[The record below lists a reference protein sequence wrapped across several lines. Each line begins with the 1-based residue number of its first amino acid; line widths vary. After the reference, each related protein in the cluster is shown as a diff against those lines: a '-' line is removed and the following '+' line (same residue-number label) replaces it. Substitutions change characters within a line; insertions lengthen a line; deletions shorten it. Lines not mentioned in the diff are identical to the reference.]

1 MQQIR
6 DRTREMTAGFTS
18 GQKTMMALAFVS
30 VVGGLWV
37 MSHWAPQAELAPL
50 YTNLATSD
58 AAAVSEQLDSAGVKY
73 ELTDG
78 GRSILVAR
86 DSVYKV
92 RLQMSSQGLPEGGSP
107 GYSLLDK
114 QGITSTQF
122 QQRVAFQRA
131 LEGELGRTITDLDAV
146 DAASIHLVIP
156 KDNLFVGDAI
166 KSSASVLVKTRATLG
181 AEQVQAIVNL
191 VAGSVEGLLADDVT
205 VTDQSGLVLAAPGQ
219 SPMERSAA
227 GGGTSKTHEF
237 ESRLASDIEE
247 MLTAAVGPDKA
258 VVTVAADMDW
268 DSTSNVTEVYTPSVV
283 PAGSP
288 QLGSSESTV
297 TETYSTDSPTGTS
310 GVLGGTTSPPSSLP
324 SATSNYS
331 KTDAKHEY
339 VYDSSRTSTDKVGG
353 VVKRLNVAVLLD
365 EATVTAAQAT
375 TIESLVTAASGLD
388 TTRGDTLAI
397 SRLTFDT
404 TIKDAIAA
412 QAAALPVAPSS
423 AGGLIQMGVVGGLVL
438 LITIVAAIQLWRG
451 RRRIETEELDLSEL
465 TRRLAAP
472 VPASVNALSSIAPVA
487 ASGKSNGDAAPGE
500 ARPIEDLQVLVDQQ
514 PDEVARLLRAWLADR
529 RVAAQ

>member
-1 MQQIR
+1 
-6 DRTREMTAGFTS
+6 
-18 GQKTMMALAFVS
+18 MALTFVG

-37 MSHWAPQAELAPL
+37 LSHWAPRAELAPL

-58 AAAVSEQLDSAGVKY
+58 AAAVSEQLDSAGINY
-73 ELTDG
+73 ELADG

-92 RLQMSSQGLPEGGSP
+92 RLQMSAQGLPEGGSP

-131 LEGELGRTITDLDAV
+131 LEGELGRTISDLDPV
-146 DAASIHLVIP
+146 EAASIHLVIP
-156 KDNLFVGDAI
+156 KDNLFVGDSI
-166 KSSASVLVKTRATLG
+166 KSSASVLVKTRETLG

-191 VAGSVEGLLADDVT
+191 VAGSVEGLKADDVT

-219 SPMERSAA
+219 SPMERTAA
-227 GGGTSKTHEF
+227 GGSTSKTHEF
-237 ESRLASDIEE
+237 ESRLASDLEE
-247 MLTAAVGPDKA
+247 MLTAAVGPGKA

-268 DSTSNVTEVYTPSVV
+268 DSTTKVTEVYTPSAV
-283 PAGSP
+283 PAGDP
-288 QLGSSESTV
+288 QLSSSESTV

-310 GVLGGTTSPPSSLP
+310 GILGGTTPPTPSSSLP

-331 KTDAKHEY
+331 KTDVTREY

-353 VVKRLNVAVLLD
+353 VVKTLNVAVLLD
-365 EATVTAAQAT
+365 EAAVTDAQAK

-388 TTRGDTLAI
+388 TTRGDTLAV
-397 SRLTFDT
+397 SRLKFDT

-412 QAAALPVAPSS
+412 QAAALPAAGGGSS
-423 AGGLIQMGVVGGLVL
+423 AGLIQMGVVGGLVF
-438 LITIVAAIQLWRG
+438 LITVVAALQLWRG
-451 RRRIETEELDLSEL
+451 RRSSEPEELDLTEL
-465 TRRLAAP
+465 TQRLVAP
-472 VPASVNALSSIAPVA
+472 ADATQNLLIPSERATADAKSRGDDPAQNQQPS
-487 ASGKSNGDAAPGE
+487 D
-500 ARPIEDLQVLVDQQ
+500 DLRVLVDQQ
-514 PDEVARLLRAWLADR
+514 PDEVARLLRTWLADR
-529 RVAAQ
+529 RVASR

>member
-1 MQQIR
+1 
-6 DRTREMTAGFTS
+6 MTAGFTS
-18 GQKTMMALAFVS
+18 GQKAMMSLAFVG
-30 VVGGLWV
+30 VFVGLWLL
-37 MSHWAPQAELAPL
+37 SHWAPRAELAPL

-58 AAAVSEQLDSAGVKY
+58 AAAVTEELDSAGVKY

-131 LEGELGRTITDLDAV
+131 LEGELGRTISDLNAV

-156 KDNLFVGDAI
+156 KDNLFVGDSI
-166 KSSASVLVKTRATLG
+166 KSSASVLVKTKETLS

-191 VAGSVEGLLADDVT
+191 VAGSVEGLKADDVT

-219 SPMERSAA
+219 SPMDRSAA
-227 GGGTSKTHEF
+227 GGGTSKTHEY
-237 ESRLASDIEE
+237 ESRLASDLEK
-247 MLTAAVGPDKA
+247 MLVAAVGPDKA
-258 VVTVAADMDW
+258 VVTVAAVMDW
-268 DSTSNVTEVYTPSVV
+268 DSTSKVTEVYTPSAV

-297 TETYSTDSPTGTS
+297 TETYSTNSPTGSS
-310 GVLGGTTSPPSSLP
+310 GVLGGNASPTSSVP

-331 KTDAKHEY
+331 KTDIKREY
-339 VYDSSRTSTDKVGG
+339 VYDSSRISTDKVGG
-353 VVKRLNVAVLLD
+353 VVERLNVAVLLD
-365 EATVTAAQAT
+365 EATVTDSQAK

-388 TTRGDTLAI
+388 TTRGDTLAV
-397 SRLTFDT
+397 SRLKFDT

-412 QAAALPVAPSS
+412 QAAALTVDPAGS
-423 AGGLIQMGVVGGLVL
+423 AGMIQMGVVGGLVL
-438 LITIVAAIQLWRG
+438 LIVLVAGLQLWRG
-451 RRRIETEELDLSEL
+451 RRRIEPEQLDLSEL
-465 TRRLAAP
+465 TRRLVAP
-472 VPASVNALSSIAPVA
+472 TSGSIDSLGSIAGI
-487 ASGKSNGDAAPGE
+487 ASDGNHNAGGDPSGAHPGD
-500 ARPIEDLQVLVDQQ
+500 DLRILVDQQ
-514 PDEVARLLRAWLADR
+514 PDEVARLLRTWLADR
-529 RVAAQ
+529 RVAAR